1 MPGARVFLP
10 ARAKQRPLTRTSSAT
25 SPRGTLLE
33 LILGVLETQESAHLP
48 VQSARIREL
57 ICEKVD
63 SNPVTLIAGRTG
75 SGKSSQV
82 PQMLLEALGG
92 PVLVSQPRRVA
103 AVSLARRVASERGCE
118 LGDEVGRLGAL
129 RNHEF
134 ADPAVPLAFTV
145 AM

>member
-1 MPGARVFLP
+1 MSICVWHSL
-10 ARAKQRPLTRTSSAT
+10 SD
-25 SPRGTLLE
+25 
-33 LILGVLETQESAHLP
+33 LETQESTYLP
-48 VQSARIREL
+48 VQSARVREL

-63 SNPVTLIAGRTG
+63 SSPVTLIAGRTG

-118 LGDEVGRLGAL
+118 LGDEVQ
-129 RNHEF
+129 
-134 ADPAVPLAFTV
+134 
-145 AM
+145 